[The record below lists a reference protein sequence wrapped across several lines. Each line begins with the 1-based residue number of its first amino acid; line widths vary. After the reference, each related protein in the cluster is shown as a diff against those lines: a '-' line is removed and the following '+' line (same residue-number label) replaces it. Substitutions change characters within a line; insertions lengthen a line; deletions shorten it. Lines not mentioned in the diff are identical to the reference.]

1 MPGHKSL
8 RRSAVLLS
16 FGFNGVR
23 VGLCSRMHR
32 SLDLFINSESMTA
45 LRHHGNLHPRPQ
57 YRPHAATL
65 KPSHIEPYMARYP
78 SRKTTW
84 TPEFSET
91 TRLPQK
97 CRQADLPKLIS
108 RPPSSASCLKWRA
121 GGGGG
126 QLAHSARKLGSRL
139 VSFVKG
145 SIQFFRDQHSAF
157 KHCTRR
163 AETLGIDRT
172 YRYKT

>member
-126 QLAHSARKLGSRL
+126 NLPIPLASLVRGWFRL
-139 VSFVKG
+139 LKG
-145 SIQFFRDQHSAF
+145 QFNSSGISIPPSNTAHDGPRLW
-157 KHCTRR
+157 
-163 AETLGIDRT
+163 E
-172 YRYKT
+172 